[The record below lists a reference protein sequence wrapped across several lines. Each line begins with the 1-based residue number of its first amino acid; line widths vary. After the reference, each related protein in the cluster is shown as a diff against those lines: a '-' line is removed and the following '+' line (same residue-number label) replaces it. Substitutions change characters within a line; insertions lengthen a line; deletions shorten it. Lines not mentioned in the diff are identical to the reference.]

1 MSDVHSKLMRSLI
14 EEHACGRKTVNG
26 SESAERACIID
37 ETESSQN
44 IKVVEGVG
52 RVFSHAIER
61 EQGQF
66 FHQCMQYLSKQELEN
81 TLQEFSDFDRKMMH
95 TKHQQIVEKM
105 ENDR

>member
-1 MSDVHSKLMRSLI
+1 MPTDVITVKKRAFFRDLAKKKMSDVHSKLMRSLI

-52 RVFSHAIER
+52 RVFSHA
-61 EQGQF
+61 
-66 FHQCMQYLSKQELEN
+66 H
-81 TLQEFSDFDRKMMH
+81 
-95 TKHQQIVEKM
+95 
-105 ENDR
+105 

>member
-1 MSDVHSKLMRSLI
+1 MHI
-14 EEHACGRKTVNG
+14 EK
-26 SESAERACIID
+26 
-37 ETESSQN
+37 
-44 IKVVEGVG
+44 
-52 RVFSHAIER
+52 

-81 TLQEFSDFDRKMMH
+81 MLQEFSDFDRKMMH